1 MGKSVMI
8 FVTSTLTTVTHKYMI
23 LQCSETIANGENFIM
38 RKPLH
43 TVKH

>member
-1 MGKSVMI
+1 MGKSIMI

-23 LQCSETIANGENFIM
+23 LQCNETSVNSENFIM